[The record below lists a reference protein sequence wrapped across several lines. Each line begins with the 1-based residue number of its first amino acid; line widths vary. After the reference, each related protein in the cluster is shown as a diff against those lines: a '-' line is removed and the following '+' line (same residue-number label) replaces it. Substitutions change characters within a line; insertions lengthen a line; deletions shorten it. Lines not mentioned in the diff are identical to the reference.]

1 MWTCGGL
8 SFCTCCKVPIPLP
21 LPSPRARTGLS
32 PLVPQPARG
41 QALRFVHAFTRLSS
55 RFLFFIL
62 GIPEPQREAQR
73 LPAAATARLPY
84 RPGHPPPAPLQG
96 AAALGTESLRGGA
109 QSVHRASSPAPFLG
123 LTGGSRNAAMRSNG
137 PLSLEAWRTPTL
149 RGSPK
154 PRRAGQGQRGTKAI
168 FKSKG
173 AAGSPSDI
181 FFKTCI
187 YLLNNVC

>member
-1 MWTCGGL
+1 M
-8 SFCTCCKVPIPLP
+8 
-21 LPSPRARTGLS
+21 PSPACPHASFSLFWGFLNRREK
-32 PLVPQPARG
+32 
-41 QALRFVHAFTRLSS
+41 LRDC
-55 RFLFFIL
+55 
-62 GIPEPQREAQR
+62 
-73 LPAAATARLPY
+73 LPRR
-84 RPGHPPPAPLQG
+84 RPGCLTDLDIPPPAPLQG

-109 QSVHRASSPAPFLG
+109 QSVHRASSTAPFLG
-123 LTGGSRNAAMRSNG
+123 LTGGSRNAAMCSNG